1 MIERMIEGN
10 VALAPEHD
18 TRREFLQM
26 VTALTQAEQRELWNE
41 LKHCGLIREEVN
53 Q

>member
-1 MIERMIEGN
+1 MAEAMIN
-10 VALAPEHD
+10 ANTALASERD
-18 TRREFLQM
+18 TREEFLQM
-26 VTALTQAEQRELWNE
+26 VTALTHAEQRELWNE